1 MKTIMK
7 KELLIC
13 SFGLKPAHVTAETLS
28 ELKRCDA
35 VFTHCLDEATAA
47 FLRPFCRELHFLRDL
62 TPARIAARLMSYL
75 SGGGRAAFVTYG
87 NPLFLN
93 VTTRRV
99 AARVEAAGAA
109 VRVLEAVSSLDALV
123 NALDLNRFSVAGLRL
138 VDLSACD
145 CLPAITPDMDT
156 LFFMA
161 SDLNMPAYSRARPRF
176 LAALLKAY
184 PPGHRAVLADC
195 DNFRPGRL
203 LESSVKGLAADIKK
217 AGVAT
222 TLFVPAVQRPAVK
235 KKKPSA

>member
-1 MKTIMK
+1 MK

-35 VFTHCLDEATAA
+35 AYTHCLDEATAA

-62 TPARIAARLMSYL
+62 TPAKIAGRLISRL
-75 SGGGRAAFVTYG
+75 SRGGRIAFVTYG

-99 AARVEAAGAA
+99 ASRVGAAGAD

-123 NALDLNRFSVAGLRL
+123 NALDLNRFSVGGLRL

-145 CLPAITPDMDT
+145 CLPEITPGMDT

-161 SDLNMPAYSRARPRF
+161 SDLNLPAYARARQRF
-176 LAALLKAY
+176 LAALLAAY

-195 DNFRPGRL
+195 DNFRQGRL
-203 LESSVKGLAADIKK
+203 LESSVKKLGSDIRK

-222 TLFVPAVQRPAVK
+222 TLFVPGLPAAPAK